1 MLMKAGMIVL
11 AGVLLGRLLGF
22 LREVQLAAA
31 FGAGQVA
38 DAAIIALTL
47 PDLLMNLFLGGALS
61 YALIPELTGL
71 SRENAWR
78 LHVQT
83 SLLAA
88 SVFGAV
94 ALATG
99 IFSAN
104 VLQLF
109 NQNLPSDIAI
119 QAQQAISISAWLM
132 PLIAMAGVTSAY
144 LQANHRYA
152 AGAASTAIYN
162 GMLVACLS
170 GMVLFDAGDSALMI
184 LSLAMIAGGLL
195 RNLVLWRDAAKSRP
209 AEISDA
215 SRCNL
220 IRATLLKSY
229 LFALAG
235 GIALLLLPLLARMF
249 AGQYGA
255 GALAQFNY
263 ASKLIDLPLGV
274 AITVISVVALPALS
288 SAHAADTADSTAA
301 SRWQDLLMQS
311 LRLSILLSL
320 VIMLPCIYFASDL
333 AHAAYDWGKMDAQA
347 LAGIES
353 LLVTGFLLLLVQGA
367 LSVTSAALASAQN
380 TAALAWSGVAGV
392 LVFVSALSLRDG
404 GLTMLMAA
412 MVLAHG
418 AVLAAQCVSL
428 GMRHGIGWGTFLSD
442 KRLYYPAAAA
452 SAAFAILSGLF
463 DMFET
468 TRWQALVMF
477 TLCMSAMGG
486 MVLLASTEIRQA
498 IFSRFAK

>member
-1 MLMKAGMIVL
+1 MLMKAGIIVL

-22 LREVQLAAA
+22 LREIQLAAA
-31 FGAGQVA
+31 LGAGQIA
-38 DAAIIALTL
+38 DAAIITLTL
-47 PDLLMNLFLGGALS
+47 PDMLMNLFLSGALA

-88 SVFGAV
+88 AVFGAL

-109 NQNLPSDIAI
+109 NQQLPSDLAM
-119 QAQQAISISAWLM
+119 QAQRAISISAWLM
-132 PLIAMAGVTSAY
+132 PLIAMAGVTTAY

-152 AGAASTAIYN
+152 ASAASTAIYN
-162 GMLVACLS
+162 GMLVAGLS
-170 GMVLFDAGDSALMI
+170 GMILFEASDSALMI
-184 LSLAMIAGGLL
+184 LSLAMIAGGLS
-195 RNLVLWRDAAKSRP
+195 RNIILWRNAAESRP
-209 AEISDA
+209 AETVNA
-215 SRCNL
+215 ARGNL
-220 IRATLLKSY
+220 VRADLLKSY

-249 AGQYGA
+249 SGQYGA

-263 ASKLIDLPLGV
+263 ASKLVDLPLGV

-288 SAHAADTADSTAA
+288 TAHAADTADPGDGGQ
-301 SRWQDLLMQS
+301 WQGLLMQS

-320 VIMLPCIYFASDL
+320 VIMLPCIHFAPDL
-333 AHAAYDWGKMDAQA
+333 AHVAYDWGKMDAQA

-353 LLVTGFLLLLVQGA
+353 LLDVGFLLLLVQGT
-367 LSVTSAALASAQN
+367 LSVTSAALASARN

-392 LVFVSALSLRDG
+392 LVFVLALSVQDRD
-404 GLTMLMAA
+404 LTMLMAA
-412 MVLAHG
+412 MVLAHV

-428 GMRHGIGWGTFLSD
+428 GMRHGIDWGSFLSD
-442 KRLYYPAAAA
+442 KRLYYPVAAVL
-452 SAAFAILSGLF
+452 AAFAILSVLF

-468 TRWQALVMF
+468 THWQALVMF
-477 TLCMSAMGG
+477 ALCMPAMGG
-486 MVLLASTEIRQA
+486 IVLLASAEIRQA